1 MRLDVIIG
9 NPPYNNGMH
18 LDFINRGHD
27 FSTSFCS
34 MIVPANWLYFN
45 NNKKSSAEST
55 TNSQLRDKISPYLKQ
70 IVFYK
75 HTTDVFEIKIVGGL
89 IYFLDDH
96 KQHQDCILINRSS
109 RFKSLNSVGQV
120 KLTGV
125 YTLLNIVNDIL
136 DSMGHYKK
144 IDRPGLD
151 HRYIVAA
158 KSEYLSNDVYYATYM
173 FTPLYIIDTTV
184 ESLGE
189 WMVPFAQFDSID
201 EARSFFSYINRCLT
215 KLFIDCGNVLY
226 TRFARDTSIWDLVPD
241 PGPFDHIFTD
251 EELYSKYNIPLQ
263 LQEDL
268 GRLYKCRP
276 DVLMLPDHN
285 K

>member
-125 YTLLNIVNDIL
+125 YTLLNIVNDII

-144 IDRPGLD
+144 KLIDQVLTIDISWQQRASTCPMMCTML
-151 HRYIVAA
+151 HTCLPHYI
-158 KSEYLSNDVYYATYM
+158 S
-173 FTPLYIIDTTV
+173 
-184 ESLGE
+184 
-189 WMVPFAQFDSID
+189 
-201 EARSFFSYINRCLT
+201 
-215 KLFIDCGNVLY
+215 
-226 TRFARDTSIWDLVPD
+226 
-241 PGPFDHIFTD
+241 
-251 EELYSKYNIPLQ
+251 
-263 LQEDL
+263 
-268 GRLYKCRP
+268 
-276 DVLMLPDHN
+276 
-285 K
+285 

>member
-45 NNKKSSAEST
+45 NNKKCMAETT
-55 TNSQLRDKISPYLKQ
+55 TNSQLRDKISHYIKQ

-75 HTTDVFEIKIVGGL
+75 HTVDVFEIKIVGGL
-89 IYFLDDH
+89 LYFLDDH
-96 KQHQDCILINRSS
+96 KEHQDCLLIDKSS
-109 RFKSLNSVGQV
+109 RFKSLNSIGRVHLDG
-120 KLTGV
+120 T
-125 YTLLNIVNDIL
+125 YTFINIVNDIL
-136 DSMGHYKK
+136 DSMGDYKK
-144 IDRPGLD
+144 IDRPSLD

-173 FTPLYIIDTTV
+173 FTPLYIIDTAT

-189 WMVPFAQFDSID
+189 WMVPFA
-201 EARSFFSYINRCLT
+201 
-215 KLFIDCGNVLY
+215 
-226 TRFARDTSIWDLVPD
+226 
-241 PGPFDHIFTD
+241 
-251 EELYSKYNIPLQ
+251 
-263 LQEDL
+263 
-268 GRLYKCRP
+268 
-276 DVLMLPDHN
+276 
-285 K
+285 